1 MWMQQGEEHDHGTA
15 MVELPIACT
24 KVYTMPCII
33 VTSCSLQECERG
45 QKGIDATLGQ
55 HPYHLP
61 LQYMSIGVYEAGA
74 R

>member
-45 QKGIDATLGQ
+45 QKGIDATLG
-55 HPYHLP
+55 
-61 LQYMSIGVYEAGA
+61 
-74 R
+74 